1 MDKSELFAVVREGG
15 YMYVRVIDQD
25 ELTQLVR
32 THGDYAPRV
41 VAQHLTQ
48 DEAETLAYEE
58 NEKARA
64 YYSN

>member
-41 VAQHLTQ
+41 VGEHLSQ
-48 DEAETLAYEE
+48 AEAEALASAEC
-58 NEKARA
+58 EKARE